1 MVARTD
7 KVTDPGIAAD
17 LLLARRGSAYF
28 SRKLNELHDDEYD
41 GPSLLPGWSR
51 RHVIA
56 HVGYN
61 ARALTRLTEWAA
73 TGVETPMYASP
84 AQRNEEIEF
93 GATLNVLALRNLS
106 DHAIVH
112 LNVEWRDLPAEAWS
126 NQVRTAQ
133 GRVVPVSETA
143 WMRAREVWLHAVDL
157 DNGGRFEHFPPEFVD
172 RLLADIT
179 GNWSRRQSAE
189 GVPSLRLQPSDRD
202 AALTVGDQDADP
214 VSLTGT
220 AAQLA
225 RWASGRGTTG
235 VVTVGGGPTPAAP
248 RWL

>member
-1 MVARTD
+1 MAARTD
-7 KVTDPGIAAD
+7 NVTDPHIAAD

-28 SRKLNELHDDEYD
+28 SRKLNELTDREYD
-41 GPSLLPGWSR
+41 GPSLLPGWTR

-73 TGVETPMYASP
+73 TGVETPMYASR
-84 AQRNEEIEF
+84 AQRNEEIEY

-112 LNVEWRDLPAEAWS
+112 LNVEWRDLSADAWA
-126 NQVRTAQ
+126 QKVRTAQ

-157 DNGGRFEHFPPEFVD
+157 DNGGRFDDFPPEFID

-179 GNWSRRQSAE
+179 TTWNARRDSDQVGDME
-189 GVPSLRLQPSDRD
+189 LRPTDRT
-202 AALTVGDQDADP
+202 ATVTVGSGTPHPP
-214 VSLTGT
+214 VITGT
-220 AAQLA
+220 AAALA
-225 RWASGRGTTG
+225 CWAAGRGGSG
-235 VVTVGGGPTPAAP
+235 VHSGDGQPVGEPP

>member
-1 MVARTD
+1 MPARSD
-7 KVTDPGIAAD
+7 NVTEPALAAD

-28 SRKLNELHDDEYD
+28 SRKLNELTDEEYD

-73 TGVETPMYASP
+73 TGVEKPMYASP
-84 AQRNEEIEF
+84 EARNEEIEY
-93 GATLNVLALRNLS
+93 GATLNVTALRNLS

-112 LNVEWRDLPAEAWS
+112 LNVEWRDLPEEAWS
-126 NQVRTAQ
+126 REVRSAL
-133 GRVVPVSETA
+133 GRVIPVSETP

-157 DNGGRFEHFPPEFVD
+157 DNGGEFEDFPPELVD

-179 GNWSRRQSAE
+179 GTWNSRDPQAPFVLE
-189 GVPSLRLQPSDRD
+189 PTDRD
-202 AALTVGDQDADP
+202 ETYRVGSMSARP
-214 VSLTGT
+214 VVYRGT
-220 AAQLA
+220 AARIA
-225 RWASGRGTTG
+225 RWASGRGSRG
-235 VVTVGGGPTPAAP
+235 VTRNGDQQVPAAP